1 MILLFLVNFFLI
13 FYIVTV
19 IVTDNQMRS
28 RMRRRLTRPFFVVLA
43 LGLSN
48 LLIKHYFEKTKTK
61 TKQKTQFN
69 SNLIW
74 IKSEINSV
82 LPTARLTPTTIYN
95 GRRT

>member
-13 FYIVTV
+13 FYVVTV
-19 IVTDNQMRS
+19 IVTDNQ
-28 RMRRRLTRPFFVVLA
+28 MRRRLTRPFFVVLA